1 MVHDSGEEKS
11 FIYLFL
17 LGRKECF
24 FIICLYAHTFVQY
37 ILGKGGEKTCNKN
50 QDNINIHTAEPN
62 KNPRKTSG
70 AGENRGRILGLK
82 LGQ

>member
-1 MVHDSGEEKS
+1 MWLSTVGTVRTVLHFVEMVHDSGEEKR

-37 ILGKGGEKTCNKN
+37 RTY
-50 QDNINIHTAEPN
+50 
-62 KNPRKTSG
+62 
-70 AGENRGRILGLK
+70 
-82 LGQ
+82 